1 MIGNENGSRSNVLVQ
16 WISRDYMIKNKK
28 DVKDIPIGP
37 DEYMVL
43 IREGKIESVDTE
55 TQVDP
60 RPGLLRRFVDYVGT
74 RKDVQLL
81 IIDTRKHELAIPFE
95 AYSKDRVLIQGA
107 ANLFANVSRDSPEL
121 ALRLMKEVGQ
131 FGSAYNQEGFREFTI
146 EDLTELLKRNV
157 QYIVDTEAI
166 VNMDAAA
173 IRDNRAGICTDIVSA
188 LNAKTPYWANYGL
201 AVTYSSVVIDRNE
214 FERLEIKERENALK
228 RRKQELEYAEASGD
242 SEQRIRLQEL
252 VNRENAA
259 LELNKY
265 LSSVDLQAAKDAHD
279 ADVKHEATMRGLQ
292 HQEDEK
298 VRQMEIVNRL
308 EMMAIYHQQEIDR
321 INSDKEMDEH
331 EKRVKIAEIDS
342 RVYFINQQ
350 VEKAKIDLRNYEEEE
365 KIRLET
371 KRKQSEYDV
380 ERQRQEDEHRR
391 KLEQAEALAKL
402 SKPQDELRAKE
413 QDHKHE
419 ENLAAIDADVKKTEI
434 VNSGDVLRAKTEAE
448 AAKAR
453 YEAYKEA
460 LGDAHGREMDHAHMT
475 KETVAASHGNQAEAS
490 IFCPSCGASNRPN
503 AKFCCICGVK
513 IRGE

>member
-131 FGSAYNQEGFREFTI
+131 FGSAYNQEGFREFTL
-146 EDLTELLKRNV
+146 EDLAELLKRNV

-188 LNAKTPYWANYGL
+188 LNSKTPYWANYGL

-279 ADVKHEATMRGLQ
+279 ADVKHEATMKGLQ

-342 RVYFINQQ
+342 RIFFINNE
-350 VEKAKIDLRNYEEEE
+350 VEKAKIDLEVYKRSEN
-365 KIRLET
+365 IRLDE
-371 KRKQSEYDV
+371 DV
-380 ERQRQEDEHRR
+380 KDRELRR
-391 KLEQAEALAKL
+391 EIEKAKL
-402 SKPQDELRAKE
+402 LKELSAAQDELIAKE
-413 QDHKHE
+413 SAYKHE
-419 ENLAAIDADVKKTEI
+419 ENMATINADVKKTEI

-448 AAKAR
+448 AAKAK

-460 LGDAHGREMDHAHMT
+460 LNDAHGREMDHAQMT
-475 KETVAASHGNQAEAS
+475 KETVAVAHGNQAEAS
-490 IFCPSCGASNRPN
+490 IFCPACGAANKPN
-503 AKFCCICGVK
+503 AKFCNSCGTK